1 VEKSRQINSINGI
14 HAHAEPLRAQRKTD
28 KYYFFIPSAFSAS
41 LRENVLELT
50 QPLTKELLMRLLP
63 VLIIALMCISV
74 SAQTTETDQIVNLL
88 KNPPYTDNEMGKK
101 VLVDTNHLLMIQ
113 AALKPGQMV
122 PQHDANSNVHI
133 LVLDGDV
140 VINLSG
146 KDIPAKKGDL
156 VPIAFKTPMNIKNK
170 SMANATFLIIKT
182 PNPGEIKE

>member
-1 VEKSRQINSINGI
+1 
-14 HAHAEPLRAQRKTD
+14 
-28 KYYFFIPSAFSAS
+28 
-41 LRENVLELT
+41 
-50 QPLTKELLMRLLP
+50 MRLLP

-170 SMANATFLIIKT
+170 SKANATFLIIKT